1 MKLRLTYLMILI
13 IIGISIFVWAS
24 ENTDETVEDFGFSG
38 ENLAGGEVWT
48 LITSIFLHG
57 NPAHLVLNSIAL
69 FFFGRALEEE
79 LSWETFLIIFF
90 IGGIVG
96 NLFVLFTYPME
107 QVVIGASGA
116 VFAIMGTAIILT
128 PFDFIP
134 YPVPLPLPLALVGIF
149 IAVSEIV
156 SFMTGGHGNI
166 AHIAHIGGMATGIAF
181 GFREGGSKQGLAIVA
196 MLMIFLLLMPHLGP
210 LIEEISYLPLI
221 KDFLG

>member
-1 MKLRLTYLMILI
+1 MKLRLTYLMILTI
-13 IIGISIFVWAS
+13 IAISSFVWIS
-24 ENTDETVEDFGFSG
+24 GSTDAIIQEFGFSG
-38 ENLAGGEVWT
+38 ESLVGGEVWT

-79 LSWETFLIIFF
+79 LSWKTFLIIFF
-90 IGGIVG
+90 VGGIVG
-96 NLFVLFTYPME
+96 NLFVLFTYPMS

-149 IAVSEIV
+149 IAVSEVI
-156 SFMTGGHGNI
+156 SFMAGGHGNV
-166 AHIAHIGGMATGIAF
+166 AHIAHIGGMATGVAF
-181 GFREGGSKQGLAIVA
+181 GFREGGSKQGLIIVA
-196 MLMIFLLLMPHLGP
+196 VLMALLLVMPHLWP
-210 LIEEISYLPLI
+210 LLGEISYLPLI
-221 KDFLG
+221 RDLLG